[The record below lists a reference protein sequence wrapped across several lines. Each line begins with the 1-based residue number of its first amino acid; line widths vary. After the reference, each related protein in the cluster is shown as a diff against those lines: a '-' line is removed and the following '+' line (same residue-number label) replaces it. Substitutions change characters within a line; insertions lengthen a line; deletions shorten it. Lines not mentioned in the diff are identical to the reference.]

1 MSCPVLDAFRCL
13 AAGKSPSGSLP
24 SGPFECHAL
33 HACSPYSQMPFV
45 FFHSHIQHLLV
56 FVLLVI
62 PRGVS
67 QLLSPTMPLKVAWLL
82 TKLDVLYRAGQGSLS
97 RAEGH

>member
-1 MSCPVLDAFRCL
+1 MPFGVLLPAKAHQAPCL
-13 AAGKSPSGSLP
+13 LDHLNVMPCMPA
-24 SGPFECHAL
+24 
-33 HACSPYSQMPFV
+33 SPYSQMPFV

-56 FVLLVI
+56 FVLSVI

-67 QLLSPTMPLKVAWLL
+67 QLLSPTMPLKAAWLL